1 MYLCRRKVIKFGAV
15 LPLLWG
21 SSTYGRGDLEISN
34 KGGASEKIT
43 LGIIGAGGM
52 GMYNLGAFLNEPACR
67 VIAICDVDKNHLTAG
82 VAETNKF
89 YGDNGCRGYSDFRE
103 LLDRDDIDAVCICT
117 PDHWHSIIAIEAA
130 RRGKDI
136 YGEKPLSHTLK
147 EGRAICDAAR
157 QYGIVW
163 QTGSWQRS
171 QSSFRFA
178 CELILNGTIGKVH
191 TVEVGLPAGPYF
203 FDKENEQLRQPPA
216 ELDYNYWLGPAPYA
230 RYCPARVHSNWRWN
244 LDYGGGQ
251 LMDWV
256 GHHVDIA
263 HWGLGM
269 DYDGPVKVEGEGN
282 FIVNPVWNSASEYRV
297 VCEYANGLRM
307 IIANEGESIRL
318 GTKWTGEDGWVW
330 VSRQGM
336 ESEPADLLKTKF
348 GPNDIQL
355 YRSPG
360 HQRNFLDCVKSRKQT
375 LTPCEVAHRS
385 ATPGH
390 LGLIAMKLGRAI
402 RFDPA
407 TESILND
414 HEASVMLGKTMREPW
429 RY

>member
-1 MYLCRRKVIKFGAV
+1 
-15 LPLLWG
+15 
-21 SSTYGRGDLEISN
+21 
-34 KGGASEKIT
+34 
-43 LGIIGAGGM
+43 
-52 GMYNLGAFLNEPACR
+52 
-67 VIAICDVDKNHLTAG
+67 
-82 VAETNKF
+82 
-89 YGDNGCRGYSDFRE
+89 
-103 LLDRDDIDAVCICT
+103 
-117 PDHWHSIIAIEAA
+117 
-130 RRGKDI
+130 
-136 YGEKPLSHTLK
+136 
-147 EGRAICDAAR
+147 
-157 QYGIVW
+157 
-163 QTGSWQRS
+163 
-171 QSSFRFA
+171 
-178 CELILNGTIGKVH
+178 
-191 TVEVGLPAGPYF
+191 
-203 FDKENEQLRQPPA
+203 
-216 ELDYNYWLGPAPYA
+216 
-230 RYCPARVHSNWRWN
+230 
-244 LDYGGGQ
+244 
-251 LMDWV
+251 MDWV